1 MASGQVDWHMART
14 WYDKCR
20 NLPHHEA
27 GAIASRLFCPP
38 SDPQPDEAGQSARTS
53 TAQFK
58 RDLNREI
65 ARVQGSDPESQRAK
79 RKQARAERAMSM
91 RVDDDG
97 TATISLRGPTSAVV
111 GSYDRIDVIARKAR
125 AAGAD
130 DTVRQLAVDAALA
143 LLAHGTLATNDGSG
157 ATCTCSSTS
166 SRTTTSGSGS
176 GSGIR
181 NCGQDV
187 ATREQPRDAGDS
199 PLVDPLT
206 LAQVIAG
213 LGPVHLDVIV
223 PLDALLDPS
232 STAVAEIANHGI
244 FLTAEHVRELALAP
258 GTTMHRLLT
267 DPGTGVCVERSRKA
281 YAPDRDMREQIAA
294 ADRLCRAPGC
304 TVPASR
310 CQFDHVEP
318 YDHDDE
324 QRGGPTAIKNL
335 ATEHGADHFYKTRGL
350 IEALLEPETRK
361 MTWRTLFGRI
371 YTTYPHDYRQ
381 YSQPPWPAILDHP
394 DGPNLND
401 IDVRDRLIYAALT
414 ERTVFHDEKLAGW
427 DDFEDAQQ
435 FLDMGWPFEAPHQTR
450 RKEAKRRADD
460 ELPPP
465 F

>member
-1 MASGQVDWHMART
+1 MS
-14 WYDKCR
+14 
-20 NLPHHEA
+20 P
-27 GAIASRLFCPP
+27 
-38 SDPQPDEAGQSARTS
+38 
-53 TAQFK
+53 
-58 RDLNREI
+58 
-65 ARVQGSDPESQRAK
+65 RV
-79 RKQARAERAMSM
+79 
-91 RVDDDG
+91 
-97 TATISLRGPTSAVV
+97 
-111 GSYDRIDVIARKAR
+111 
-125 AAGAD
+125 
-130 DTVRQLAVDAALA
+130 
-143 LLAHGTLATNDGSG
+143 
-157 ATCTCSSTS
+157 SS
-166 SRTTTSGSGS
+166 
-176 GSGIR
+176 
-181 NCGQDV
+181 
-187 ATREQPRDAGDS
+187 PRDAGDS

-304 TVPASR
+304 SVPASR

-335 ATEHGADHFYKTRGL
+335 ATEHDADPSYKTRGL

-460 ELPPP
+460 GQPPP